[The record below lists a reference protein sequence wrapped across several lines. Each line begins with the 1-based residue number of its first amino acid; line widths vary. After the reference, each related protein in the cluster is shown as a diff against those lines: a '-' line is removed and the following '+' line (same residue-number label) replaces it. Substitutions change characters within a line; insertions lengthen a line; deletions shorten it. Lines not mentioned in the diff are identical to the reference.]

1 MQVNAGRAT
10 AAKLQRSPWPAF
22 RRRRALRRSE
32 MATYTIGDLVRHKEL
47 KDIVA
52 VEPTA
57 TVLEAAEVMASREVG
72 AVLIRGSNGAAEGI
86 FTERDVLKRIVA
98 EQRDPKSTR
107 VVEVMSRNVRFV
119 SPATTVEQAL
129 QLMVTHRYR
138 HLLVQEGAQV
148 MGLISIRDLMYSF
161 IVPEMAMAPEGRHGH
176 MRSRA
181 EEAVRMLQGAKGG

>member
-1 MQVNAGRAT
+1 
-10 AAKLQRSPWPAF
+10 
-22 RRRRALRRSE
+22 
-32 MATYTIGDLVRHKEL
+32 MATYTVGDLIRHKEL
-47 KDIVA
+47 QELVT

-57 TVLEAAEVMASREVG
+57 TVLEAVEVMSGREVG
-72 AVLIRGSNGAAEGI
+72 AVLIRGAGGAVEGI

-107 VVEVMSRNVRFV
+107 VSEVMSRNVRFV

-148 MGLISIRDLMYSF
+148 MGLISIRDIMTSF
-161 IVPEMAMAPEGRHGH
+161 IVPEAAMAAEGRHGH
-176 MRSRA
+176 MRSRT
-181 EEAVRMLQGAKGG
+181 EEAARMMRAARGGGG